1 MAPHDPRVMPDEFRA
16 MYDPADIELPPNFS
30 GGHPFPIGCTKI
42 RDEILA
48 DFPRD
53 PDEIKSHIA
62 EYYGIISHLDHELG
76 RVMDALEKAGKLENT
91 IIVFAGD
98 NGLAVGQHGLM
109 GKQSC
114 YEHSVRVPLIFA
126 GPGVPQ
132 GAKSAAYVYLLDIFP
147 TLCELIGAEIP
158 SSVEGKSAVAAMS
171 DPTEKVRDRLFMAYC
186 EFQRAIKDRQY
197 KLIEVMA
204 DNQRNTR
211 LFDIANDPWEMTDL
225 SEEPEHAE
233 RVNNMRKELIAWSKD
248 WDDMESTWGE
258 KFWSEMEFYTEG

>member
-1 MAPHDPRVMPDEFRA
+1 
-16 MYDPADIELPPNFS
+16 
-30 GGHPFPIGCTKI
+30 TKI

-48 DFPRD
+48 EFPRD
-53 PDEIKSHIA
+53 PNEIKSHIA

-114 YEHSVRVPLIFA
+114 YEHSVRVPLIFS

-132 GAKSAAYVYLLDIFP
+132 GARSDAYVYLLDIFP

-158 SSVEGKSAVAAMS
+158 SSVEGKSMAAAMT
-171 DPTEKVRDRLFMAYC
+171 DPSEKVRDGLFMGYC
-186 EFQRAIKDRQY
+186 DFQRAIKDRQY
-197 KLIEVMA
+197 KLIEVIA
-204 DNQRNTR
+204 AGQRNTQ
-211 LFDIANDPWEMTDL
+211 LFDIVNDPWEMTNLAHDD
-225 SEEPEHAE
+225 EQCA
-233 RVNNMRKELIAWSKD
+233 RVQRMRNDLIAWSAD
-248 WDDMESTWGE
+248 WNDMESEWGQR
-258 KFWSEMEFYTEG
+258 FWSNMEFYSSDV